1 MRSYWI
7 GLGPDLI
14 GLESLKGRDTDIGEH
29 HLKMEAETGLMQLQ
43 VKEQEGLQ
51 GATRSWGKSME
62 QIYPQHL

>member
-1 MRSYWI
+1 M
-7 GLGPDLI
+7 
-14 GLESLKGRDTDIGEH
+14 
-29 HLKMEAETGLMQLQ
+29 KMEAETGLMQLQ